1 MQTVSEEIC
10 GEYLKLYLKCE
21 FIQYNVNNP
30 DIQGEIDVVGINL
43 SDKKVYVCEVAAHL
57 QGLQYV
63 KDKRPDDYNRFYAKF
78 KKDINYVR
86 KYFSEYESITPMIWS
101 PVVKISGP
109 DAKYN
114 TNSELLRLKDRI
126 DKEFNVSL
134 ELIINE
140 KFESAVNELR
150 SIALKQTAHF
160 STPIMRLFQIEEHLN
175 KHLNNYRKKGI
186 LST

>member
-10 GEYLKLYLKCE
+10 GEYLKLILNCD

-43 SDKKVYVCEVAAHL
+43 LDKKVYVCEVAAHI

-78 KKDINYVR
+78 NKDINYAR
-86 KYFSEYESITPMIWS
+86 KYFKEYKSITPMIWS
-101 PVVKISGP
+101 PVVRISGAN
-109 DAKYN
+109 AKYN
-114 TNSELLRLKDRI
+114 TYSELLRLKKAI
-126 DKEFNVSL
+126 DKEFNVNL

-140 KFESAVNELR
+140 KFESAVQELR
-150 SIALKQTAHF
+150 NTALKQSAHF
-160 STPIMRLFQIEEHLN
+160 STPIMRLFQIEEHLG
-175 KHLNNYRKKGI
+175 KHLTNYRKKGLI
-186 LST
+186 EK